1 MLSDDARG
9 LVRGRQ
15 GELRVVW
22 TSCRSAPVSPASCEA
37 EIGPLLTPDHRGL
50 ASEDGGSP
58 RHGGPALEEGGP
70 VRGFKRLPARG
81 LAVTVVSLKMGQI
94 LNEILECSGAA
105 CTDLSADQGACAFYH
120 ALGARVLRL
129 LLSRCRTIALGA
141 AQYSMGAA
149 RS

>member
-1 MLSDDARG
+1 M
-9 LVRGRQ
+9 
-15 GELRVVW
+15 VW

-94 LNEILECSGAA
+94 LNEIHECSGAA
-105 CTDLSADQGACAFYH
+105 CTDLSADHGACAFYH